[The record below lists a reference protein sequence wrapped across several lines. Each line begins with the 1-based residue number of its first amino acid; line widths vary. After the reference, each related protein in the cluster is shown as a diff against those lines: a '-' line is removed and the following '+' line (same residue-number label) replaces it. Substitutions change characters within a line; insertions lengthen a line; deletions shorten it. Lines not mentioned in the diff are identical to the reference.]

1 MLFRSTSINELEF
14 ELDSIDWY
22 ILNQANNQVISY
34 VELIEGIRAN
44 FDINIMDLEIMN
56 TIEDL
61 KLEGLLYV
69 AEDYSEIVS
78 IINTAI
84 MS

>member
-1 MLFRSTSINELEF
+1 M
-14 ELDSIDWY
+14 
-22 ILNQANNQVISY
+22 NQANNQVISY
-34 VELIEGIRAN
+34 VELVEGIRVN

>member
-1 MLFRSTSINELEF
+1 M
-14 ELDSIDWY
+14 
-22 ILNQANNQVISY
+22 ISY

>member
-1 MLFRSTSINELEF
+1 M
-14 ELDSIDWY
+14 
-22 ILNQANNQVISY
+22 NQANNQVISY